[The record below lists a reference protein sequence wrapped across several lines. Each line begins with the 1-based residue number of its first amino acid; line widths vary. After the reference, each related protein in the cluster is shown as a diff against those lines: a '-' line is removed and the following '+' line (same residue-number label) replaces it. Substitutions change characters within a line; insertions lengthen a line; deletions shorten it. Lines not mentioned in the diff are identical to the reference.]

1 MSPPSSKTS
10 FNHGT
15 GAGRSILALAQ
26 PAQETDELLAE
37 LGGRRDLHLLRVMTV
52 AAAVVALRDL
62 EIRLVLT
69 CTETA
74 VAAIDEL
81 LQQVDRLRP
90 GIPVLALRE
99 RAGEV
104 SARWNARGVGV
115 LRAPLLPGVLSRTV
129 DVALGL
135 VGAKPD
141 RRLPAADED

>member
-1 MSPPSSKTS
+1 VSPPSPKTQ
-10 FNHGT
+10 FDDGL

-26 PAQETDELLAE
+26 PAQETDDLLTELAV
-37 LGGRRDLHLLRVMTV
+37 RPDLHLLRVMTV

-74 VAAIDEL
+74 VEDIDEL

-90 GIPVLALRE
+90 GIPILALRE
-99 RAGEV
+99 RSGEV
-104 SARWNARGVGV
+104 SARWKACGVGV

-135 VGAKPD
+135 VEAKPG
-141 RRLPAADED
+141 RPAAGR

>member
-1 MSPPSSKTS
+1 VSPPSPKTQ
-10 FNHGT
+10 FDDGL

-26 PAQETDELLAE
+26 PAQETDDLLTELAV
-37 LGGRRDLHLLRVMTV
+37 RPDLHLLRVMTV

-74 VAAIDEL
+74 VEAIDEL

-90 GIPVLALRE
+90 GIPILALRE
-99 RAGEV
+99 RSGEV
-104 SARWNARGVGV
+104 SARWKARGVGV

-135 VGAKPD
+135 VEAKPG
-141 RRLPAADED
+141 RPAAGR